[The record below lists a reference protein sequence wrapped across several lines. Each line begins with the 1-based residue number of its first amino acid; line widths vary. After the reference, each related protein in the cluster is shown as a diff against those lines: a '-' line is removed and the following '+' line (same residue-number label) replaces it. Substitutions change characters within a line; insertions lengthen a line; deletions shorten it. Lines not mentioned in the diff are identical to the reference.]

1 MLRFTVVLLRIV
13 TITTTTTT
21 TTAIFDWQQKI
32 RWTESKHQQTPI
44 QRRTTEFKDRT
55 VPKEPNELQDDMTP
69 LIFLDVECLQTNVQ
83 IQETKK
89 NVIASFKVAGSHD
102 CWRYCKMMTKCVVIS
117 YDTFTGECT
126 LSKQNYSKTNTT
138 LAGTRVIVE
147 KPCTD
152 RTHGVEKEEIARL
165 SSDQNGVL
173 IMQCQD
179 RLALRCLNARK
190 QSADERKDP
199 SYTLLWETCYGAD
212 SWLVEEVD
220 HGTSTVSTTHY
231 QISLAKDPGQCIDVE
246 FNDSLATVF
255 LSHCR
260 EIQQQNRDHQV
271 LFIIDAYTHTA
282 IYMADPVSLYSVGQ
296 DALLILHTSRVLD
309 ERQQLEGI
317 LFQDPLEYPKFDY
330 CPVTQFDIA
339 RGKARNDDMLP
350 FFLPGSKV
358 IVECEGGFGVRK
370 LNYSSIQEVV
380 CSENTKVH
388 PCKRVKTKSEFT
400 YCSLYLAIGVLA
412 LIGCVVLLALLFI
425 PALNNKTKGLNS
437 FVYSTGEEKVKS
449 VRHQELGI
457 KVLAQVSS
465 LTRED

>member
-21 TTAIFDWQQKI
+21 TTAMFDWQRMV
-32 RWTESKHQQTPI
+32 RWTESEHQQTPT
-44 QRRTTEFKDRT
+44 QRKTTEFKDRT
-55 VPKEPNELQDDMTP
+55 VPKEPNEPQDDMTP
-69 LIFLDVECLQTNVQ
+69 LISLDVECLQTNVQ

-89 NVIASFKVAGSHD
+89 NVITSFKVVGSHD

-117 YDTFTGECT
+117 YDTFTGECN
-126 LSKQNYSKTNTT
+126 LSKHNYSKTNTT

-147 KPCTD
+147 KYCTD
-152 RTHGVEKEEIARL
+152 RTHGMEKEEIARL
-165 SSDQNGVL
+165 SSEQNGVL

-212 SWLVEEVD
+212 SWLVQEVD
-220 HGTSTVSTTHY
+220 YGISTTHY

-260 EIQQQNRDHQV
+260 QIQPQNRDHQV
-271 LFIIDAYTHTA
+271 LFIVDAYT
-282 IYMADPVSLYSVGQ
+282 ADYIEDPLSLHSVGLDDQ
-296 DALLILHTSRVLD
+296 LILHTSRVLD

-317 LFQDPLEYPKFDY
+317 LFQDPLNYPKFDY

-339 RGKARNDDMLP
+339 RGKARNDDKLP

-358 IVECEGGFGVRK
+358 MVECEGGFGVRK
-370 LNYSSIQEVV
+370 LSYSPIQEVV

-388 PCKRVKTKSEFT
+388 PCKRVKTKSET

-425 PALNNKTKGLNS
+425 PALNNKTKGPNS
-437 FVYSTGEEKVKS
+437 FVYSTEEEKAKS
-449 VRHQELGI
+449 VKDQELGI
-457 KVLAQVSS
+457 TVLAQVSS